1 MTKTRLVL
9 EVPGSLALMPPAELD
24 TYVRA
29 HWNEWEGQWRR
40 VGRGQLAMDAV
51 YRVDAGDPIYLLQR
65 GNTHYLVAEATA
77 VPFDAAA

>member
-9 EVPGSLALMPPAELD
+9 EVPASLALMPPAELD
-24 TYVRA
+24 SYVRA

-40 VGRGQLAMDAV
+40 VGRGQPADVVL
-51 YRVDAGDPIYLLQR
+51 RVDAGDPIYLLQR
-65 GNTHYLVAEATA
+65 GNTHYLVAEATC